1 MIAKTSRVFRELCS
15 VAKNCPLMSL
25 GISYLSHAVCSVATL
40 RPSRKQKSRFLCNF
54 FAIADR
60 LSSLWDRRTADLP
73 CFRAIIHD
81 LASRGNSQSQ
91 KSCSPRRFSVFRF
104 PRCFK
109 SGAIGGV
116 DLACLSQLSCG
127 AVGREDLKQR
137 CCRVERTLCCGQL
150 QAWRCKASL
159 HPGEVVCAKRCG

>member
-1 MIAKTSRVFRELCS
+1 MARCGRENFTSFRELCS
-15 VAKNCPLMSL
+15 VATNCPLMSL

-54 FAIADR
+54 FAIADC

-73 CFRAIIHD
+73 CFRAKIHD
-81 LASRGNSQSQ
+81 LESRGNPQSQ
-91 KSCSPRRFSVFRF
+91 KRCSPRRFSVFRF

-116 DLACLSQLSCG
+116 DLACLSQLGCG
-127 AVGREDLKQR
+127 AVGRVDLKQR
-137 CCRVERTLCCGQL
+137 CWLGRADSVLWVASGMTLRGVP
-150 QAWRCKASL
+150 AFR
-159 HPGEVVCAKRCG
+159 